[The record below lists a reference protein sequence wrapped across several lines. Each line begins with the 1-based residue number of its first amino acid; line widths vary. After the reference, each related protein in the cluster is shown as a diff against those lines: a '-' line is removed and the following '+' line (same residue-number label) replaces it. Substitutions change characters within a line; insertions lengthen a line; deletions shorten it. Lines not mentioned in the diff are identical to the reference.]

1 MNDRKAGA
9 TAPRQS
15 QRRRLAGEAGFTLNE
30 LLVAMTLAVI
40 LVGGLMTLIIV
51 SLHQQN
57 TASSRSVAA
66 REAEVGLAQL
76 THDLREAQYV
86 TDATGANTT
95 PVALSS
101 SAGVA
106 TVSFYLPAAGSPSV
120 AGSQVVWTCTTGANC
135 TRKLGGGAAVPWIRN
150 VTAATFT
157 GTSIAGA
164 TVTANPAYVSV
175 NVQAAV
181 TDLNNRSGTATLPGT
196 SNSIVLQDGVG
207 LRNYS

>member
-1 MNDRKAGA
+1 M
-9 TAPRQS
+9 
-15 QRRRLAGEAGFTLNE
+15 LNE
-30 LLVAMTLAVI
+30 TLVAMTLAVI
-40 LVGGLMTLIIV
+40 LVSGLMTLVIV

-57 TASSRSVAA
+57 ASSSRSVAA

-86 TDATGANTT
+86 TDATGANST

-101 SAGVA
+101 AAGVA
-106 TVSFYLPAAGSPSV
+106 TVSFYLPTLGSPST

-157 GTSIAGA
+157 GTSTAGA
-164 TVTANPAYVSV
+164 TVTANPAYVSI

-181 TDLNNRSGTATLPGT
+181 TSLSDHTGTGTLAGT
-196 SNSIVLQDGVG
+196 NNSIVLQDGVG